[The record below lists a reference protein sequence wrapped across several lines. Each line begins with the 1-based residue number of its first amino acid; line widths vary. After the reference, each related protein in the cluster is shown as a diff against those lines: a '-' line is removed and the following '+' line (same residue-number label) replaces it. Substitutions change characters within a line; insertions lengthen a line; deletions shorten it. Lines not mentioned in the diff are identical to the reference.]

1 MGSLREFIIIF
12 QFGNYMHEP
21 IKLLYFSHTLSKYP
35 RAEKTLREDGFE
47 LISVIDLSSAI
58 DTTDQQQPDIVLLDS
73 NTSFKHFLQF
83 RGRTNHNSSSP
94 RFLILIDEKD
104 LIGTLD
110 IKSEGLFLIPTP
122 KDTRELLQCL
132 NTYRDPIVLRE
143 QFSNKNLSIE
153 DTFHLLENELNQSR
167 HAQRSLARQL
177 WKERERLGSSQSVA
191 RVGSWETD
199 LSNFT
204 TEWTEQTHQIFGTDP
219 TSFLPTHKGFIAL
232 VHPLEQEKVD
242 AVFRQSIKDKEPH
255 SIVHRIVRPDGTQR
269 TVEERWNVFTDENGN
284 AIRAVGACRDITDQQ
299 IAEADRDRLF
309 QLSGDLLAIGTLEGQ
324 LTQVNPAWTE
334 VLGWPKEE
342 IENNYALKLV
352 HPDDFERSKRTG
364 IAIRNGENIRD
375 FENRLLCKDGT
386 YRWIC
391 WNTYPFLELQQVFSI
406 GRDITDAKLA
416 KQGIDELEERL
427 QFISESLNMGYW
439 DLDLI
444 TEQVWRSLSHD
455 QCFGYEKLL
464 DEWSYNIFLRHL
476 HPDDRDYAD
485 RSIQATIAKGNNF
498 KIEFRVIWPDRS
510 VHWIFCIGR
519 ITRNEKGEAIRMLGV
534 VLDISDRKK
543 LEGQL
548 HQVQRLESMGHLTG
562 GIAHDFNNLLTII
575 IGNTEVLQ
583 QELKDN
589 SVLAPL
595 TDMVFDAAERG
606 AELVKRMLA
615 FSRKQRLEPK
625 TFNINELI
633 AKLQP
638 LLERSIGASVDLE
651 LQLLEKLWLCR
662 IDPSELEN
670 CLLNLAI
677 NARDAMA
684 EHGKLIV
691 STSNKTIKLNDF
703 SQQSELDMGDYV
715 QIKVEDNGVG
725 ISEEILEQIFEPF
738 FTTKPSG
745 SGLGLAM
752 VYGFIKQSGG
762 GMFVQST
769 PDLGTQIELY
779 IPALHES
786 E

>member
-1 MGSLREFIIIF
+1 MK
-12 QFGNYMHEP
+12 EP
-21 IKLLYFSHTLSKYP
+21 ITLLYFSSTLTKYLS
-35 RAEKTLREDGFE
+35 AQKLLTDEGFE
-47 LISVIDLSSAI
+47 LVPALDLPSAI
-58 DTTDQQQPDIVLLDS
+58 EAANRKHPTIVLLDPS
-73 NTSFKHFLQF
+73 TSITDFFKLRGGIRKNTKNSYTQFLLF
-83 RGRTNHNSSSP
+83 ISESSENG
-94 RFLILIDEKD
+94 IDD
-104 LIGTLD
+104 LQ
-110 IKSEGLFLIPTP
+110 SEGIFLIPTP

-132 NTYRDPIVLRE
+132 NTFRTAKVLSQ
-143 QFSNKNLSIE
+143 QFPQKNLPFEEAIDFFE
-153 DTFHLLENELNQSR
+153 KELTQSR
-167 HAQRSLARQL
+167 HVQRSLARQL

-199 LSNFT
+199 LT
-204 TEWTEQTHQIFGTDP
+204 DLTVEWTEQTHQIFGTDP
-219 TSFLPTHKGFIAL
+219 TSFLPTHEEFISL
-232 VHPLEQEKVD
+232 VHPQDQKKVD
-242 AVFRQSIKDKEPH
+242 AAFKQSIENKSSH

-269 TVEERWNVFTDENGN
+269 IVEERWSVFTDENN
-284 AIRAVGACRDITDQQ
+284 KAVRAVGACRDITDQQ

-309 QLSGDLLAIGTLEGQ
+309 RLSGDLLAIGTLEGQ

-334 VLGWPKEE
+334 ALGWPKEE
-342 IENNYALKLV
+342 IENNYALKLL

-375 FENRLLCKDGT
+375 FENRLLCKDGS

-416 KQGIDELEERL
+416 KQGLDELEERL
-427 QFISESLNMGYW
+427 QFISESLNLGYW

-444 TEQVWRSLSHD
+444 TAQVWRSLSHD
-455 QCFGYEKLL
+455 QCFGHEKLL
-464 DEWSYNIFLRHL
+464 DEWSYSIFLRHL

-510 VHWIFCIGR
+510 VHWLFCIGR
-519 ITRNEKGEAIRMLGV
+519 ITRNKKGKAIRMLGV

-548 HQVQRLESMGHLTG
+548 HQAQRLESMGHLTG

-583 QELKDN
+583 QELKD
-589 SVLAPL
+589 SSELAPL

-684 EHGKLIV
+684 EHGKLII

-769 PDLGTQIELY
+769 PDEGTQIELY
-779 IPALHES
+779 IPAIHES

>member
-1 MGSLREFIIIF
+1 M
-12 QFGNYMHEP
+12 NEP
-21 IKLLYFSHTLSKYP
+21 IRLLYFPSTLSKYP
-35 RAEKTLREDGFE
+35 RAEELLTDDGFE
-47 LISVIDLSSAI
+47 LYSATDLALAI
-58 DTTDQQQPDIVLLDS
+58 DAANQQNPGIVLLDTSTSLKDYLRFRRGTHKSS
-73 NTSFKHFLQF
+73 NSHFLIF
-83 RGRTNHNSSSP
+83 SDEA
-94 RFLILIDEKD
+94 IDNDADD
-104 LIGTLD
+104 LQL
-110 IKSEGLFLIPTP
+110 EELFLVPTP

-132 NTYRDPIVLRE
+132 NTFRAPKVLRE
-143 QFSNKNLSIE
+143 QHAQKPMSIE
-153 DTFHLLENELNQSR
+153 DTIHSLESELNQTKY
-167 HAQRSLARQL
+167 AQRSLARQL

-191 RVGSWETD
+191 RVGSWETN
-199 LSNFT
+199 LTNLT
-204 TEWTEQTHQIFGTDP
+204 VEWTEQTHQIFGTDP
-219 TSFLPTHKGFIAL
+219 SSFLPTHEDFIAL
-232 VHPLEQEKVD
+232 VHPLDQEKVD
-242 AVFRQSIKDKEPH
+242 AAFKRSLQDKKSH

-269 TVEERWNVFTDENGN
+269 IVEERWNVFTDENN
-284 AIRAVGACRDITDQQ
+284 RAVRAVGACRDITDQQ
-299 IAEADRDRLF
+299 TAEEDRDRLF
-309 QLSGDLLAIGTLEGQ
+309 RLSGDLLSIGTMEGQ

-334 VLGWPKEE
+334 VLGWPKED
-342 IENNYALKLV
+342 IENYYALKFL

-364 IAIRNGENIRD
+364 IALRKGENIRD

-386 YRWIC
+386 YRWFC

-416 KQGIDELEERL
+416 KQGMDELEEKL
-427 QFISESLNMGYW
+427 KFISESLSIGYW

-464 DEWSYNIFLRHL
+464 DEWSYSIFLRHL
-476 HPDDRDYAD
+476 HPDDRDYVD
-485 RSIQATIAKGNNF
+485 RSIQATIAKGNSF
-498 KIEFRVIWPDRS
+498 KIEFRIIWPDRS
-510 VHWIFCIGR
+510 VHWLFSIGR

-534 VLDISDRKK
+534 VIDISDRKK

-548 HQVQRLESMGHLTG
+548 HQAQRLESIGHLTG

-589 SVLAPL
+589 AALAPL

-615 FSRKQRLEPK
+615 FSRKQRLEPS
-625 TFNINELI
+625 TLI
-633 AKLQP
+633 VNDLIVKLQP
-638 LLERSIGASVDLE
+638 LLERSIGASVELE
-651 LQLLEKLWLCR
+651 LQLLEELWLCR

-684 EHGKLIV
+684 EHGKLTI
-691 STSNKTIKLNDF
+691 STSNKTIKLSDF

-725 ISEEILEQIFEPF
+725 ISEEVLEKIFEPF

-762 GMFVQST
+762 GMFVQSA
-769 PDLGTQIELY
+769 PDQGTRIELY
-779 IPALHES
+779 IPAIRES

>member
-1 MGSLREFIIIF
+1 MK
-12 QFGNYMHEP
+12 EP
-21 IKLLYFSHTLSKYP
+21 IKLLYFYSALAQFPSAQKLLADSGFTLEETKDI
-35 RAEKTLREDGFE
+35 K
-47 LISVIDLSSAI
+47 SAFSAARM
-58 DTTDQQQPDIVLLDS
+58 DHPDIVLLDS
-73 NTSFKHFLQF
+73 NTSLKDFFRFRSIARKLLKSPTTQFVLFVNETNEFGSDDLQAE
-83 RGRTNHNSSSP
+83 
-94 RFLILIDEKD
+94 D
-104 LIGTLD
+104 
-110 IKSEGLFLIPTP
+110 LFLIATP
-122 KDTRELLQCL
+122 KDTPELLQFL
-132 NTYRDPIVLRE
+132 NTFRAPKVLHE
-143 QFSNKNLSIE
+143 KYPQSNLPFEEAINFFETELS
-153 DTFHLLENELNQSR
+153 QSK

-191 RVGSWETD
+191 RVGSWETE

-204 TEWTEQTHQIFGTDP
+204 VEWTEQTHQIFGTDP
-219 TSFLPTHKGFIAL
+219 TSFLPTHKDFIAL
-232 VHPLEQEKVD
+232 VHPQDRKEVD
-242 AVFRQSIKDKEPH
+242 TAFKQSLTDKETH

-269 TVEERWNVFTDENGN
+269 TVEERWSVFTDENGK
-284 AIRAVGACRDITDQQ
+284 AVRAVGACRDITDQQ

-309 QLSGDLLAIGTLEGQ
+309 RLSGDLLSIGTLDGQ

-334 VLGWPKEE
+334 LLGWPKED
-342 IENNYALKLV
+342 IENNYALKFL

-364 IAIRNGENIRD
+364 IALRKGENILE
-375 FENRLLCKDGT
+375 FENRLLCKDGS

-391 WNTYPFLELQQVFSI
+391 WNTYPFLEMRQVFSI

-416 KQGIDELEERL
+416 KQGLDELEERL
-427 QFISESLNMGYW
+427 QFMSESLNMGYW
-439 DLDLI
+439 DIDLG
-444 TEQVWRSLSHD
+444 TAQVWHSLSHD
-455 QCFGYEKLL
+455 KCFGYDKAL
-464 DEWSYNIFLRHL
+464 DEWSYSIFLSHI
-476 HPDDRDYAD
+476 HPDDRDYSN
-485 RSIQATIAKGNNF
+485 RTIQATIADGSNF
-498 KIEFRVIWPDRS
+498 KTEFRVIWPDRS
-510 VHWIFCIGR
+510 IHWLFCIGR
-519 ITRNEKGEAIRMLGV
+519 ITRNKKGEAIRILGV

-548 HQVQRLESMGHLTG
+548 HQAQRLESMGQLTG

-575 IGNTEVLQ
+575 IGNAEVLQ
-583 QELKDN
+583 EELQDN
-589 SVLAPL
+589 AELAPL

-625 TFNINELI
+625 TLNINELI

-638 LLERSIGASVDLE
+638 LLERSIGASVNLE
-651 LQLLEKLWLCR
+651 LQLLGTLWLCR

-677 NARDAMA
+677 NARDAIA
-684 EHGKLIV
+684 EHGKLVI

-725 ISEEILEQIFEPF
+725 ISEEMLEQIFEPF
-738 FTTKPSG
+738 FTTKPNG

-769 PDLGTQIELY
+769 PELGTQIELY
-779 IPALHES
+779 IPAVHES